1 MVGHPQRPSV
11 SPWQRRHERS
21 CEESYPGQ
29 PCRKCGKEHGN
40 GKDLHFR
47 ISGCGRLQL
56 REFCGLIIL
65 TSSSRVETGDLAEV
79 GMVLHYKRQN
89 RVSHGIHLEILQ
101 QPKLFLFSPNL
112 RMSIFIKVAKG
123 RGIYRTLSAE
133 EFARDVEGFTSH
145 YNNLLAIEQLLG
157 HNAGQA
163 TKEVSLAVD
172 DDLYPRQESSQFFE
186 ALIENMRIPTRQRGK
201 THHWLE
207 GGHRA
212 LSPVHSQVSSKAM
225 SYAR

>member
-1 MVGHPQRPSV
+1 MSV
-11 SPWQRRHERS
+11 
-21 CEESYPGQ
+21 
-29 PCRKCGKEHGN
+29 
-40 GKDLHFR
+40 FT
-47 ISGCGRLQL
+47 I
-56 REFCGLIIL
+56 
-65 TSSSRVETGDLAEV
+65 
-79 GMVLHYKRQN
+79 
-89 RVSHGIHLEILQ
+89 
-101 QPKLFLFSPNL
+101 
-112 RMSIFIKVAKG
+112 VAKR

-157 HNAGQA
+157 HNASQA
-163 TKEVSLAVD
+163 TKEMSLAVD
-172 DDLYPRQESSQFFE
+172 DDLYPSQKPSQFFQ
-186 ALIENMRIPTRQRGK
+186 ALIENVQIPSRQRGK